1 MNGYILKFR
10 DIWWTLFVALLLLAA
25 FWLTPAKAQE
35 HEFRYSKRLQPSDY
49 LLQSHDPLKD
59 PVFDSYKTVDLG
71 ASIGVGSDCGRLDV
85 GGTLRSSLKNIL
97 DTKYFGDLGR
107 NIIAGSPMLLT
118 CYFSPTW
125 CAILKHSQLSA
136 NFLSQMRLDQCSL
149 VDKYVDSRVEDF
161 YRERQE
167 CVHRSIQSNG
177 GDLERAMDSCNG
189 RGIWEQNLGSWAGG
203 QPGEKVEVNRLIE
216 GSAKWAGF
224 TSQEAQPT
232 VSLVK
237 ALVGDT
243 IVSKGNISVEYG
255 PRRES
260 ALSPR
265 SHLRGLE
272 ATVYERLCVQGVLQA
287 RQEDGETG
295 RLSSLSRPSGLG
307 LEGVSVDRQTIRA
320 LLLMPPQERSL
331 ACRKLAGSLA
341 LTAFSSDMNRALDM
355 LATLTQNPNLPENRK
370 AELEQKRR
378 TLKESVD
385 ITLSLQRSRNEP
397 VNAALAD
404 VNARGRA
411 LSDSMVQ
418 EELERD
424 TSAENRR
431 RLDARYF
438 DCADGVMCES
448 AGGR

>member
-1 MNGYILKFR
+1 MKRRFGKFQ
-10 DIWWTLFVALLLLAA
+10 DIWWLLLVMLAL
-25 FWLTPAKAQE
+25 FMMLWFSPARAEE
-35 HEFRYSKRLQPSDY
+35 HSFRYSKRLQPSDY
-49 LLQSHDPLKD
+49 LLQSHDSLRD
-59 PVFDSYKTVDLG
+59 PVFDHYKTVDLG

-203 QPGEKVEVNRLIE
+203 RPGEKVEVNRLIE

-224 TSQEAQPT
+224 TSAEAQPT

-265 SHLRGLE
+265 SHLQGLE

-287 RQEDGETG
+287 GAEDGETG
-295 RLSSLSRPSGLG
+295 LRSLSQPGGIG

-355 LATLTQNPNLPENRK
+355 LSTLTQNPNLPENRR

-385 ITLSLQRSRNEP
+385 ITLSLQKSRNEP

-418 EELERD
+418 AELKNDE
-424 TSAENRR
+424 SAENRR
-431 RLDARYF
+431 RVESRYF
-438 DCADGVMCES
+438 DCADPMWCEPV
-448 AGGR
+448 GGR